1 MKCPNCGGDKFKFMG
16 GNTFK
21 CAYCGT
27 TLANEQQAPEVQKE
41 VVTRVEYVQAPQP
54 QFQPQY
60 QAPQQPYRSSKGKSK
75 TTAVLLCFFL
85 GFIGGHK
92 FYLGK
97 VGLGFVYLIFF
108 WTWIPCFISVI
119 DFIILLCTSEVEFNQ
134 KYNY

>member
-41 VVTRVEYVQAPQP
+41 VVTRVEYVQTP
-54 QFQPQY
+54 QPQY
-60 QAPQQPYRSSKGKSK
+60 QQAPQQQPYMHSKGKSK
-75 TTAVLLCFFL
+75 GVAAVLAFFL
-85 GFIGGHK
+85 GGIGIHK
-92 FYLGK
+92 FYLGRGGQG
-97 VGLGFVYLIFF
+97 VLYLLFC
-108 WTWIPCFISVI
+108 WTFIPSLLALI
-119 DFIILLCTSEVEFNQ
+119 DFIVLLCMGDREFDQ